1 MALDVNLKIYMPERL
16 VLNQNVYRAVLAFD
30 DKMIT
35 VMKDRAPTLVSL
47 DMGKMQ
53 ILNEDNNIIDE
64 YYLSGGVA
72 DIKLNTCTILT
83 EAAFKKSDLSLDKLI
98 ELNQEFC
105 NPFYTWLIDEY
116 KRNA

>member
-72 DIKLNTCTILT
+72 DK
-83 EAAFKKSDLSLDKLI
+83 
-98 ELNQEFC
+98 
-105 NPFYTWLIDEY
+105 
-116 KRNA
+116 